1 MSAAATSVTTK
12 QMTPEMVHDC
22 IATAMIRK
30 FEQLLFCDVESKW
43 KNCHITDFSG
53 QSVSKI
59 NVKNTKVMRIS
70 RQPVQNVVGE
80 TQLKS
85 EEYFNSLSS
94 MIGNDVRFT
103 RETKFRIAT
112 VKSEFDK
119 KKTPFT
125 SRHGHFRK

>member
-12 QMTPEMVHDC
+12 HMTPEMVHDC
-22 IATAMIRK
+22 IANGKTAASLI
-30 FEQLLFCDVESKW
+30 
-43 KNCHITDFSG
+43 FSG
-53 QSVSKI
+53 QSVSKT
-59 NVKNTKVMRIS
+59 NVKNSKVMRIS
-70 RQPVQNVVGE
+70 RQLVQNVVGE

-85 EEYFNSLSS
+85 AEYFNSLSS
-94 MIGNDVRFT
+94 MIRNDLRFT